1 VRFLLDANV
10 LIAITN
16 DQHTAHVRAMEWF
29 QGSGGLFATC
39 PITQGALIRYIL
51 RAKAGTTA
59 GHAKQVVAGV
69 EALEGH
75 EFWPDSVSFAELPET
90 GVFGYRQV
98 TDAYL
103 VLLARHNKG
112 RLATLDRALSALHA
126 PDAVLIA

>member
-1 VRFLLDANV
+1 MRFLLDANV
-10 LIAITN
+10 LIALTDS
-16 DQHTAHVRAMEWF
+16 DQTAHARATEWF

-51 RAKAGTTA
+51 RAKAGTTI
-59 GHAKQVVAGV
+59 GYAKKVVAGV

-103 VLLARHNKG
+103 VSLARHKKG